1 MSTIAVNAITDANG
15 GATTTINSVTPNAN
29 NVIGKNKIINGNM
42 AIDQRNAGAAVT
54 PAEGAYTVDRWE
66 AKQTTASKF
75 SVQQSTSSP
84 PVGFT
89 NYVRCTS
96 LSAFSVG
103 SSDQFGLRQIIEGLN
118 HYDLD
123 WGTSNAKTITISF
136 WVRSSL
142 TGTFGCALYNYAGDR
157 SYPFTYAI
165 SSANTWE
172 KKTVTVAG
180 DTSGTWPTTST
191 AGIVLFF
198 SLGSGSGVSGTAGAW
213 SGSFLASVTGA
224 TSVVATSGAT
234 LDFTGVQLEVG
245 SSATEFEHR
254 PYTTELQLCQRY
266 LPWFG
271 SGTDDQ
277 IGIGYATGSTTWL
290 IFIPWKV
297 QTRVAPTG
305 IIHGTDSNF
314 HVGGPTSRGI
324 ACTAL
329 NFSAAGTSGGR
340 VTGSVSSGLSSG
352 QGTFLRSQNTSGYLY
367 FTGCEL

>member
-1 MSTIAVNAITDANG
+1 MSTIAVNAITDASG
-15 GATTTINSVTPNAN
+15 GATTTINSVTPNTS
-29 NVIGKNKIINGNM
+29 NVVGKNKIINGNM
-42 AIDQRNAGAAVT
+42 AIDQRNAGASVT

-123 WGTSNAKTITISF
+123 WGTSDAKTITISF

-157 SYPFTYAI
+157 AYPFTYAI

-180 DTSGTWPTTST
+180 DTSGTWPTTS
-191 AGIVLFF
+191 AVGIVLFF

-213 SGSFLASVTGA
+213 SGSFLASATGA

-254 PYTTELQLCQRY
+254 PYGIELGLCQRY
-266 LPWFG
+266 YQQPID
-271 SGTDDQ
+271 SGLDFFAAQFSSGNYGVGVFNTWVVEMR
-277 IGIGYATGSTTWL
+277 TT
-290 IFIPWKV
+290 
-297 QTRVAPTG
+297 PTVVLTL
-305 IIHGTDSNF
+305 GT
-314 HVGGPTSRGI
+314 
-324 ACTAL
+324 L
-329 NFSAAGTSGGR
+329 SG
-340 VTGSVSSGLSSG
+340 VSSVSVNYFDKKRFHL
-352 QGTFLRSQNTSGYLY
+352 NPVANVNGYGFFYVAKL
-367 FTGCEL
+367 TADAEL

>member
-1 MSTIAVNAITDANG
+1 MSTIAVNAITDASAGN
-15 GATTTINSVTPNAN
+15 TTTINGVTPNSA

-42 AIDQRNAGAAVT
+42 MIDQRNAGASLT
-54 PAEGAYTVDRWE
+54 PAEGAYTLDRWE

-75 SVQQSTSSP
+75 SVQQNTSSP
-84 PVGFT
+84 PVGFI
-89 NYVRCTS
+89 NYARCTS

-118 HYDLD
+118 HSDLN
-123 WGTSNAKTITISF
+123 WGSANAKTITISF

-142 TGTFGCALYNYAGDR
+142 TGTFGCSLYNYAGNR

-198 SLGSGSGVSGTAGAW
+198 SLGSGSSVSGTAGAW
-213 SGSFLASVTGA
+213 SGSFLASATGA

-234 LDFTGVQLEVG
+234 FDFTGVQLEAG

-254 PYTTELQLCQRY
+254 MFGTELQLCSRY
-266 LPWFG
+266 FWRQYNSGQNVLYDRVYWLG
-271 SGTDDQ
+271 SGNNA
-277 IGIGYATGSTTWL
+277 IFNLPAPSGMRIVNATVTCSPTTNGTGVSFTHQQYGN
-290 IFIPWKV
+290 IIV
-297 QTRVAPTG
+297 YRVT
-305 IIHGTDSNF
+305 
-314 HVGGPTSRGI
+314 
-324 ACTAL
+324 
-329 NFSAAGTSGGR
+329 AAGD
-340 VTGSVSSGLSSG
+340 
-352 QGTFLRSQNTSGYLY
+352 NY
-367 FTGCEL
+367 FYAADISISAEL

>member
-1 MSTIAVNAITDANG
+1 MSTIAVNAITDANAG
-15 GATTTINSVTPNAN
+15 NTTTINGVTPNSA

-42 AIDQRNAGAAVT
+42 MIDQRNAGASLT
-54 PAEGAYTVDRWE
+54 PAEGAYTLDRWE

-89 NYVRCTS
+89 NYARCTS

-118 HYDLD
+118 HSDLN
-123 WGTSNAKTITISF
+123 WGSADAKTITISF

-180 DTSGTWPTTST
+180 DTSGTWSTTST

-213 SGSFLASVTGA
+213 SGSFLASATGA

-234 LDFTGVQLEVG
+234 FDFTGVQLEVG
-245 SSATEFEHR
+245 DTATEFEHR
-254 PYTTELQLCQRY
+254 PYGMELQLCQRY
-266 LPWFG
+266 YQEIGKNANNLWVSAQYNSSNWWSTVQYRTEMRANPTITK
-271 SGTDDQ
+271 SGAGTPQATYISTDSVSYQ
-277 IGIGYATGSTTWL
+277 FATSTTYVSEL
-290 IFIPWKV
+290 K
-297 QTRVAPTG
+297 
-305 IIHGTDSNF
+305 
-314 HVGGPTSRGI
+314 
-324 ACTAL
+324 L
-329 NFSAAGTSGGR
+329 NA
-340 VTGSVSSGLSSG
+340 
-352 QGTFLRSQNTSGYLY
+352 
-367 FTGCEL
+367 EL

>member
-1 MSTIAVNAITDANG
+1 MSTIAVNAITDANDG
-15 GATTTINSVTPNAN
+15 NTTSINGVTPNSSN
-29 NVIGKNKIINGNM
+29 LVGKNKIINGNM
-42 AIDQRNAGAAVT
+42 MIDQRNSGASLT

-118 HYDLD
+118 HSDLN
-123 WGTSNAKTITISF
+123 WGSADAKTITISF

-157 SYPFTYAI
+157 AYPFTYAI

-198 SLGSGSGVSGTAGAW
+198 SLGSGSSVSGTAGAW
-213 SGSFLASVTGA
+213 SGSFLASATGA

-234 LDFTGVQLEVG
+234 FDFTGVQLEAG
-245 SSATEFEHR
+245 ESATEFEHR
-254 PYTTELQLCQRY
+254 PYTTELQLCERY
-266 LPWFG
+266 YQEVGKTANNLWVSAQYN
-271 SGTDDQ
+271 SGNWWSTVQYRTEMRANPTIVKSGAGTPNATYISTDSVSYQ
-277 IGIGYATGSTTWL
+277 FTTSTTYVSEL
-290 IFIPWKV
+290 KL
-297 QTRVAPTG
+297 
-305 IIHGTDSNF
+305 
-314 HVGGPTSRGI
+314 
-324 ACTAL
+324 TA
-329 NFSAAGTSGGR
+329 
-340 VTGSVSSGLSSG
+340 
-352 QGTFLRSQNTSGYLY
+352 
-367 FTGCEL
+367 EL

>member
-29 NVIGKNKIINGNM
+29 NVVGKNKIINGNM

-234 LDFTGVQLEVG
+234 LDFTGVQLEAG

-266 LPWFG
+266 YWRQFF
-271 SGTDDQ
+271 SGYNVIYDRVYWNGAGNNA
-277 IGIGYATGSTTWL
+277 IFNFPAPSGMRINAATVTCTPTTN
-290 IFIPWKV
+290 
-297 QTRVAPTG
+297 
-305 IIHGTDSNF
+305 GT
-314 HVGGPTSRGI
+314 
-324 ACTAL
+324 
-329 NFSAAGTSGGR
+329 GTSFTYHPHGNIIVYR
-340 VTGSVSSGLSSG
+340 ASASGD
-352 QGTFLRSQNTSGYLY
+352 NYLY
-367 FTGCEL
+367 SQDLAISAEL

>member
-1 MSTIAVNAITDANG
+1 MSTIAVNAITDANDG
-15 GATTTINSVTPNAN
+15 NTTTINGVTPNSAN
-29 NVIGKNKIINGNM
+29 VVGKNKIINGNM
-42 AIDQRNAGAAVT
+42 MIDQRNAGASLT
-54 PAEGAYTVDRWE
+54 PAEGAYTLDRWE

-89 NYVRCTS
+89 NYARCTS

-118 HYDLD
+118 HSDLN
-123 WGTSNAKTITISF
+123 WGSADAKTITISF

-180 DTSGTWPTTST
+180 DTSGTWSTTST

-213 SGSFLASVTGA
+213 SGSFLASATGA

-234 LDFTGVQLEVG
+234 FDFTGVQLEVG
-245 SSATEFEHR
+245 DTATEFEHR
-254 PYTTELQLCQRY
+254 PYGMELQLCQRY
-266 LPWFG
+266 YQEIGKNANNLWVSAQYNSSNWWSTVQYRTEMRANPTITK
-271 SGTDDQ
+271 SGAGTPQATYISTDSVSYQ
-277 IGIGYATGSTTWL
+277 FATSTTYVSEL
-290 IFIPWKV
+290 K
-297 QTRVAPTG
+297 
-305 IIHGTDSNF
+305 
-314 HVGGPTSRGI
+314 
-324 ACTAL
+324 L
-329 NFSAAGTSGGR
+329 NA
-340 VTGSVSSGLSSG
+340 
-352 QGTFLRSQNTSGYLY
+352 
-367 FTGCEL
+367 EL

>member
-1 MSTIAVNAITDANG
+1 MSTIAVNAITDASAGNTTSING
-15 GATTTINSVTPNAN
+15 VTPNAN

-42 AIDQRNAGAAVT
+42 AIDQRNLGASVT
-54 PAEGAYTVDRWE
+54 PGEGIYTLDRWE

-89 NYVRCTS
+89 NYARCTS

-118 HYDLD
+118 HSDLN
-123 WGTSNAKTITISF
+123 WGTSDAKTITISF

-142 TGTFGCALYNYAGDR
+142 TGTFGCALYNYAGDA

-172 KKTVTVAG
+172 KKTVTVTGA
-180 DTSGTWPTTST
+180 TSGTWPTTST
-191 AGIVLFF
+191 HGMVLFF
-198 SLGSGSGVSGTAGAW
+198 SLGSGSSVSGTAGAW

-234 LDFTGVQLEVG
+234 LDFTGVQLEAG

-254 PYTTELQLCQRY
+254 PYGTELQLCQRY
-266 LPWFG
+266 YWRQFFSG
-271 SGTDDQ
+271 SNVLYNRVYWNGAGNNAIFDFPAPSGMR
-277 IGIGYATGSTTWL
+277 INAATVTCTPTT
-290 IFIPWKV
+290 
-297 QTRVAPTG
+297 
-305 IIHGTDSNF
+305 N
-314 HVGGPTSRGI
+314 
-324 ACTAL
+324 
-329 NFSAAGTSGGR
+329 GTS
-340 VTGSVSSGLSSG
+340 VSFTYHPHGNIIVYRASASGDNY
-352 QGTFLRSQNTSGYLY
+352 FYSQDLAISA
-367 FTGCEL
+367 EL

>member
-1 MSTIAVNAITDANG
+1 MSSIAVNAITDANG
-15 GATTTINSVTPNAN
+15 GSTTSINSVTPNTS
-29 NVIGKNKIINGNM
+29 NVVGKNKIINGNM
-42 AIDQRNAGAAVT
+42 AIDQRNLGASVT
-54 PAEGAYTVDRWE
+54 PGEGIYTLDRWE

-89 NYVRCTS
+89 NYARCTS

-118 HYDLD
+118 HSDLN
-123 WGTSNAKTITISF
+123 WGTSDAKTITISF

-142 TGTFGCALYNYAGDR
+142 TGTFGCALYNYAGNR

-180 DTSGTWPTTST
+180 DTSGTWSATST

-234 LDFTGVQLEVG
+234 FDFTGVQLEAG
-245 SSATEFEHR
+245 SVATEFEHTQ
-254 PYTTELQLCQRY
+254 YTTQLQLCQRY
-266 LPWFG
+266 YFRTG
-271 SGTDDQ
+271 ATA
-277 IGIGYATGSTTWL
+277 GYATL
-290 IFIPWKV
+290 
-297 QTRVAPTG
+297 AM
-305 IIHGTDSNF
+305 
-314 HVGGPTSRGI
+314 
-324 ACTAL
+324 
-329 NFSAAGTSGGR
+329 
-340 VTGSVSSGLSSG
+340 
-352 QGTFLRSQNTSGYLY
+352 GYLNTNTVCNIVFQFPVAMRASPSGS
-367 FTGCEL
+367 FTGCRIRYQGGNGTISATTGVSANTTSCEFKLNTSSIPTGYPVALQTNANASHHVAFSAEL

>member
-1 MSTIAVNAITDANG
+1 MSTIAVNAITDANAG
-15 GATTTINSVTPNAN
+15 NTTTINGVTPNSAN
-29 NVIGKNKIINGNM
+29 VVGKNRIINGNM
-42 AIDQRNAGAAVT
+42 MIDQRNAGASVT
-54 PAEGAYTVDRWE
+54 PGEGIYTLDRWE

-89 NYVRCTS
+89 NYARCTS

-118 HYDLD
+118 HSDLN
-123 WGTSNAKTITISF
+123 WGSADAKTITISF

-142 TGTFGCALYNYAGDR
+142 TGTFGCSLYNYAGDR

-172 KKTVTVAG
+172 KKTVTIAG

-198 SLGSGSGVSGTAGAW
+198 SLGSGSSVSGTAGAW
-213 SGSFLASVTGA
+213 SGSFLASATGA

-245 SSATEFEHR
+245 ESATEFEHR
-254 PYTTELQLCQRY
+254 PYGTELALCQRY
-266 LPWFG
+266 YLNACSVVTTTGQYLAHLRLPVQMRANP
-271 SGTDDQ
+271 SIGTITFD
-277 IGIGYATGSTTWL
+277 
-290 IFIPWKV
+290 
-297 QTRVAPTG
+297 
-305 IIHGTDSNF
+305 
-314 HVGGPTSRGI
+314 
-324 ACTAL
+324 
-329 NFSAAGTSGGR
+329 AGTGA
-340 VTGSVSSGLSSG
+340 TFLSVATVDVNQQGLSLY
-352 QGTFLRSQNTSGYLY
+352 QGANHSIVATAKKIPLSA
-367 FTGCEL
+367 EL

>member
-1 MSTIAVNAITDANG
+1 MSSIAVNAITDANG
-15 GATTTINSVTPNAN
+15 GSTTSINSVTPNTSN
-29 NVIGKNKIINGNM
+29 LVGKNKIINGNM
-42 AIDQRNAGAAVT
+42 MIDQRNAGASVT
-54 PAEGAYTVDRWE
+54 PGEGIYTLDRWE

-89 NYVRCTS
+89 NYARCTS

-118 HYDLD
+118 HSDLN
-123 WGTSNAKTITISF
+123 WGTSDAKTITISF

-142 TGTFGCALYNYAGDR
+142 TGTFGCALYNYAGNR

-180 DTSGTWPTTST
+180 DTSGTWPATST

-234 LDFTGVQLEVG
+234 LDFTGVQLEAG

-266 LPWFG
+266 YFRTG
-271 SGTDDQ
+271 ATA
-277 IGIGYATGSTTWL
+277 GYATL
-290 IFIPWKV
+290 
-297 QTRVAPTG
+297 AM
-305 IIHGTDSNF
+305 
-314 HVGGPTSRGI
+314 
-324 ACTAL
+324 
-329 NFSAAGTSGGR
+329 
-340 VTGSVSSGLSSG
+340 
-352 QGTFLRSQNTSGYLY
+352 GYLNTNTVCNIVFQFPVAMRASPSGS
-367 FTGCEL
+367 FTGCRIRYQGGNGTISATTGVSANTTSCEFKLNTSSIPTGYPVALQTNGNASNHVAFSAEL

>member
-1 MSTIAVNAITDANG
+1 MSTIAVNAITDASAGNTTSING
-15 GATTTINSVTPNAN
+15 VTPNAN

-42 AIDQRNAGAAVT
+42 AIDQRNLGASVT
-54 PAEGAYTVDRWE
+54 PGEGIYTLDRWE

-89 NYVRCTS
+89 NYARCTS

-103 SSDQFGLRQIIEGLN
+103 SSDQFGLRQIIEGSN
-118 HYDLD
+118 HYDLN
-123 WGTSNAKTITISF
+123 WGTSDAKTITISF

-180 DTSGTWPTTST
+180 DTSGTWST
-191 AGIVLFF
+191 ASTHGICLFF
-198 SLGSGSGVSGTAGAW
+198 SLGSGSSVSGTAGAW

-234 LDFTGVQLEVG
+234 LDFTGVQLEAG

-254 PYTTELQLCQRY
+254 PYGTELQLCQRY
-266 LPWFG
+266 YWRQFFSG
-271 SGTDDQ
+271 SNVLYNRVYWNGAGNNAIFDFPAPSGMR
-277 IGIGYATGSTTWL
+277 INAATVTCTPTT
-290 IFIPWKV
+290 
-297 QTRVAPTG
+297 
-305 IIHGTDSNF
+305 N
-314 HVGGPTSRGI
+314 
-324 ACTAL
+324 
-329 NFSAAGTSGGR
+329 GTS
-340 VTGSVSSGLSSG
+340 VSFTYHPHGNIIVYRASASGDNY
-352 QGTFLRSQNTSGYLY
+352 FYSQDLAISA
-367 FTGCEL
+367 EL

>member
-1 MSTIAVNAITDANG
+1 MSTIAVNAITDANDG
-15 GATTTINSVTPNAN
+15 NTTTINGVTPNSSN
-29 NVIGKNKIINGNM
+29 LVGKNKIINGNM
-42 AIDQRNAGAAVT
+42 MIDQRNSGASLT

-118 HYDLD
+118 HSDLN
-123 WGTSNAKTITISF
+123 WGSADAKTITISF

-157 SYPFTYAI
+157 AYPFTYAI

-198 SLGSGSGVSGTAGAW
+198 SLGSGSSVSGTAGAW
-213 SGSFLASVTGA
+213 SGSFLASATGA

-234 LDFTGVQLEVG
+234 FDFTGVQLEAG
-245 SSATEFEHR
+245 ESATEFEHR
-254 PYTTELQLCQRY
+254 PYTTELQLCERY
-266 LPWFG
+266 YQEVGKTANNLWVSAQYN
-271 SGTDDQ
+271 SGNWWSTVQYRTEMRANPTIVKSGAGTPNATYISTDSVSYQ
-277 IGIGYATGSTTWL
+277 FTTSTTYVSEL
-290 IFIPWKV
+290 KL
-297 QTRVAPTG
+297 
-305 IIHGTDSNF
+305 
-314 HVGGPTSRGI
+314 
-324 ACTAL
+324 TA
-329 NFSAAGTSGGR
+329 
-340 VTGSVSSGLSSG
+340 
-352 QGTFLRSQNTSGYLY
+352 
-367 FTGCEL
+367 EL

>member
-1 MSTIAVNAITDANG
+1 MSSIAVNAITDANG
-15 GATTTINSVTPNAN
+15 GSTTSINSVTPNTSN
-29 NVIGKNKIINGNM
+29 LVGKNRIINGNM
-42 AIDQRNAGAAVT
+42 MIDQRNAGASVT
-54 PAEGAYTVDRWE
+54 PGEGIYTLDRWE

-89 NYVRCTS
+89 NYAQCTS

-118 HYDLD
+118 HYDLN
-123 WGTSNAKTITISF
+123 WGTSDAKTITISF

-142 TGTFGCALYNYAGDR
+142 TGTFGCALYNYAGNR

-180 DTSGTWPTTST
+180 DTSGTWPATST

-234 LDFTGVQLEVG
+234 LDFTGVQLEAG
-245 SSATEFEHR
+245 SSATEFEHIQ
-254 PYTTELQLCQRY
+254 YGTELSLCQRY
-266 LPWFG
+266 YQQPID
-271 SGTDDQ
+271 SGLDFFA
-277 IGIGYATGSTTWL
+277 GYFVTGNYGPACFSTWHCEMRAT
-290 IFIPWKV
+290 
-297 QTRVAPTG
+297 PTVVVTL
-305 IIHGTDSNF
+305 GT
-314 HVGGPTSRGI
+314 
-324 ACTAL
+324 L
-329 NFSAAGTSGGR
+329 NA
-340 VTGSVSSGLSSG
+340 VGSVSVNYFDKKRFHLNP
-352 QGTFLRSQNTSGYLY
+352 TANATSNGFWYLNKL
-367 FTGCEL
+367 TADAEL

>member
-1 MSTIAVNAITDANG
+1 MSTIAVNAITDASAGNTTSING
-15 GATTTINSVTPNAN
+15 VTPNAN
-29 NVIGKNKIINGNM
+29 NVVGKNKIINGNM
-42 AIDQRNAGAAVT
+42 MIDQRNLGASVT
-54 PAEGAYTVDRWE
+54 PAEGIYTLDRWE

-89 NYVRCTS
+89 NYARCTS

-103 SSDQFGLRQIIEGLN
+103 SSDQFGLRQIIEGSN
-118 HYDLD
+118 HYDLN
-123 WGTSNAKTITISF
+123 WGTSDAKTITISF

-157 SYPFTYAI
+157 AYPFTYAI

-191 AGIVLFF
+191 HGMVLFF
-198 SLGSGSGVSGTAGAW
+198 SLGSGSSVSGTAGAW

-234 LDFTGVQLEVG
+234 LDFTGVQLEAG

-254 PYTTELQLCQRY
+254 QYGTELQLCSRY
-266 LPWFG
+266 FWRQYNAGQNVLYDRVYWNGAGNNALFNFPAPAG
-271 SGTDDQ
+271 MRIVNATVTCSPTTNGTAVSFTHQ
-277 IGIGYATGSTTWL
+277 QYGNIVVYRAT
-290 IFIPWKV
+290 
-297 QTRVAPTG
+297 
-305 IIHGTDSNF
+305 
-314 HVGGPTSRGI
+314 
-324 ACTAL
+324 
-329 NFSAAGTSGGR
+329 AAGDNYMYAADISI
-340 VTGSVSSGLSSG
+340 SA
-352 QGTFLRSQNTSGYLY
+352 
-367 FTGCEL
+367 EL

>member
-42 AIDQRNAGAAVT
+42 AIDQRNAGAVVT

-165 SSANTWE
+165 SSANTCE

-234 LDFTGVQLEVG
+234 LDFTGVQLEAG

-266 LPWFG
+266 YQDFSNGMSVGYLAWKYSPNNGHWLHLVMNPRLRA
-271 SGTDDQ
+271 SPTVTSSSWAGTQ
-277 IGIGYATGSTTWL
+277 PTVYEVSSVSIMFNNASSAFYSTT
-290 IFIPWKV
+290 
-297 QTRVAPTG
+297 
-305 IIHGTDSNF
+305 GTVIN
-314 HVGGPTSRGI
+314 
-324 ACTAL
+324 A
-329 NFSAAGTSGGR
+329 SA
-340 VTGSVSSGLSSG
+340 
-352 QGTFLRSQNTSGYLY
+352 
-367 FTGCEL
+367 EL

>member
-1 MSTIAVNAITDANG
+1 MSSIAVNAITDANG
-15 GATTTINSVTPNAN
+15 GSTTSINSVTPNTN
-29 NVIGKNKIINGNM
+29 NVVGKNRIINGNM
-42 AIDQRNAGAAVT
+42 MIDQRNAGASVT
-54 PAEGAYTVDRWE
+54 PGEGIYTLDRWE

-89 NYVRCTS
+89 NYARCTS

-103 SSDQFGLRQIIEGLN
+103 SSDQFGLRQIIEGSN
-118 HYDLD
+118 HYDLN
-123 WGTSNAKTITISF
+123 WGTSDAKTITISF

-142 TGTFGCALYNYAGDR
+142 TGTFGCALYNYAGNR

-180 DTSGTWPTTST
+180 DTSGTWPATST

-234 LDFTGVQLEVG
+234 FDFTGVQLEAG
-245 SSATEFEHR
+245 SVATEFEHTQ
-254 PYTTELQLCQRY
+254 YTTQLQLCQRY
-266 LPWFG
+266 YFRTG
-271 SGTDDQ
+271 ATA
-277 IGIGYATGSTTWL
+277 GYATL
-290 IFIPWKV
+290 
-297 QTRVAPTG
+297 AM
-305 IIHGTDSNF
+305 
-314 HVGGPTSRGI
+314 
-324 ACTAL
+324 
-329 NFSAAGTSGGR
+329 
-340 VTGSVSSGLSSG
+340 
-352 QGTFLRSQNTSGYLY
+352 GYLNTNTVCNIVFQFPVAMRASPSGS
-367 FTGCEL
+367 FTGCRIRYQGGNGTISATTGVSANTTSCEFKLNTSSIPTGYPVALQTNANASHHVAFSAEL

>member
-1 MSTIAVNAITDANG
+1 MSSIAVNAITDASAGNTTSING
-15 GATTTINSVTPNAN
+15 VTPNAN
-29 NVIGKNKIINGNM
+29 NVVGKNKIINGNM
-42 AIDQRNAGAAVT
+42 AIDQRNLGASLT

-89 NYVRCTS
+89 NYARCTS

-180 DTSGTWPTTST
+180 DTSGTWPATST

-234 LDFTGVQLEVG
+234 FDFTGVQLEAG
-245 SSATEFEHR
+245 SSATEFEYR
-254 PYTTELQLCQRY
+254 QYGTELGLCQRY
-266 LPWFG
+266 YQQPID
-271 SGTDDQ
+271 SGLDFFA
-277 IGIGYATGSTTWL
+277 GYMVNGNYGPSAFDTWVVEMRAT
-290 IFIPWKV
+290 
-297 QTRVAPTG
+297 PTVVLTL
-305 IIHGTDSNF
+305 GT
-314 HVGGPTSRGI
+314 
-324 ACTAL
+324 L
-329 NFSAAGTSGGR
+329 NA
-340 VTGSVSSGLSSG
+340 VGSVAVNYFDKKRWHLNPSA
-352 QGTFLRSQNTSGYLY
+352 NATSNGFYYVAKL
-367 FTGCEL
+367 TANAEL

>member
-1 MSTIAVNAITDANG
+1 MSTIAVNAITDANAG
-15 GATTTINSVTPNAN
+15 NTTTINGVTPNSAN
-29 NVIGKNKIINGNM
+29 VVGKNKIINGNM
-42 AIDQRNAGAAVT
+42 MIDQRNAGASLT
-54 PAEGAYTVDRWE
+54 PAEGAYTLDRWE

-89 NYVRCTS
+89 NYARCTS

-118 HYDLD
+118 HSDLN
-123 WGTSNAKTITISF
+123 WGSADAKTITISF

-180 DTSGTWPTTST
+180 DTSGTWSTTST

-213 SGSFLASVTGA
+213 SGSFLASATGA

-234 LDFTGVQLEVG
+234 FDFTGVQLEVG
-245 SSATEFEHR
+245 DTATEFEHR
-254 PYTTELQLCQRY
+254 PYGMELQLCQRY
-266 LPWFG
+266 YQEIGKNANNLWVSAQYNSSNWWSTVQYRTEMRANPTITK
-271 SGTDDQ
+271 SGAGTPQATYISTDSVSYQ
-277 IGIGYATGSTTWL
+277 FATSTTYVSEL
-290 IFIPWKV
+290 K
-297 QTRVAPTG
+297 
-305 IIHGTDSNF
+305 
-314 HVGGPTSRGI
+314 
-324 ACTAL
+324 L
-329 NFSAAGTSGGR
+329 NA
-340 VTGSVSSGLSSG
+340 
-352 QGTFLRSQNTSGYLY
+352 
-367 FTGCEL
+367 EL